1 MTTKDWL
8 LKTKSD
14 DPSLSKFI
22 TKLEL
27 FITDAGLNSTKFES
41 AIEIGLE
48 QRESAVKKSL
58 IPEKNAT
65 DKEDNY

>member
-8 LKTKSD
+8 QKTKSED
-14 DPSLSKFI
+14 HSLSTFI
-22 TKLEL
+22 TKLEP
-27 FITDAGLNSTKFES
+27 FITDLGLNSTKFES
-41 AIEIGLE
+41 AIELGLE
-48 QRESAVKKSL
+48 QRDSAVKKSL